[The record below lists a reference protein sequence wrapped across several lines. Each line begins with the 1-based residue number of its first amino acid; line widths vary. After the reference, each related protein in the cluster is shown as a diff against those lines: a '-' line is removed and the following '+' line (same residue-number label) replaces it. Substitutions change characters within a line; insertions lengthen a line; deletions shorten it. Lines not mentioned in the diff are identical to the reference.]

1 MINLLVWVMV
11 GLVVYA
17 LYWYM
22 VHSTT
27 PESVACD
34 ECNADIG
41 EPCRPYCIGLDT
53 EDLQCNGA
61 LPWCELGQCAMVGQS
76 Y

>member
-1 MINLLVWVMV
+1 MVVSGYVSIVGTRLGKDRRMINLLVWIMF
-11 GLVVYA
+11 GLTVYA
-17 LYWYM
+17 IYWFM

-53 EDLQCNGA
+53 EDL
-61 LPWCELGQCAMVGQS
+61 
-76 Y
+76 

>member
-1 MINLLVWVMV
+1 MTNLMVWIMF
-11 GLVVYA
+11 GLTVYA
-17 LYWYM
+17 IYWFM

-53 EDLQCNGA
+53 EDL
-61 LPWCELGQCAMVGQS
+61 
-76 Y
+76 

>member
-1 MINLLVWVMV
+1 MINLLVWVMF
-11 GLVVYA
+11 GLMVYVI
-17 LYWYM
+17 YWFM

-53 EDLQCNGA
+53 EDL
-61 LPWCELGQCAMVGQS
+61 
-76 Y
+76 